1 MIGQEGNG
9 ARCERWKW
17 EPNGLSFLAKK
28 FIRLSVGA
36 VSRTHLQQATS
47 TKLAEGRVDSSFRW
61 WPDTLGSATNEGV
74 ERSLPSL
81 RKSPAPGG
89 DARVTNERADC
100 CPATLAKK
108 HGPRKEQKRLQSDW
122 INGDQQ
128 SSNRCKKTSNMLPN
142 LCIVVPVVRRRR
154 RVLPIFFPH
163 WWI

>member
-1 MIGQEGNG
+1 M
-9 ARCERWKW
+9 WKVKVRAKW
-17 EPNGLSFLAKK
+17 AFLSREK